1 MNTFLTLS
9 KAIIHAKFIGLYEQ
23 MTITK
28 FEYWNS
34 SKEFKSL
41 NEIILQVLKGQPWVW
56 TLENLVHYSDK
67 KGGNGIFV
75 TRD

>member
-9 KAIIHAKFIGLYEQ
+9 KAIIHAKFTGLNEQ

-41 NEIILQVLKGQPWVW
+41 NEIILQVLKEGQPWVW
-56 TLENLVHYSDK
+56 TLENLVHYCDK
-67 KGGNGIFV
+67 KGARVFS
-75 TRD
+75 

>member
-1 MNTFLTLS
+1 
-9 KAIIHAKFIGLYEQ
+9 

-28 FEYWNS
+28 FEYWNY

-67 KGGNGIFV
+67 KGGKGIFV